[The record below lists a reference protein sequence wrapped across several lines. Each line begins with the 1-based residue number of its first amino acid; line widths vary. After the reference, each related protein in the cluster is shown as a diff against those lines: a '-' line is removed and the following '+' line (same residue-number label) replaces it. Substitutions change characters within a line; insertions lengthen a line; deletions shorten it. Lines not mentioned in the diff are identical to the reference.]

1 MRKIVMLVI
10 IAAFLLSGAT
20 YSIAGS
26 TKDLSSPGAAEAV
39 NLSNYILGPGDKL
52 EIKVYRNDEL
62 NSTLQIDT
70 TGRIS
75 YPLLGDL
82 QAAGMTVYALRDNIA
97 KGLSKFLK
105 DPQVMVYLN
114 SFQSSKVTIL
124 GGVTT
129 PGVISIDRPMTI
141 LEVISRAGGLSSSAD
156 KPNVVVIRKQQ
167 GVSTVL
173 NLNLK
178 RALQGDDTQNIA
190 LVRDDIVYVPTDINK
205 VYVMGEINTQGPV
218 QFEPPF
224 KILELLSKAGGFT
237 ANANKTDIL
246 LIRNENGE
254 SRVMPLDLQKALEN
268 GDFTQNLMLQ
278 NGDIVY
284 VQKDHKRVIVLGE
297 VKTPGYYNY
306 TSNPPLTL
314 LEAVIG
320 RAGGLT
326 NNANAKKLV
335 VMRKGSMKII
345 NFKEIVEKGVL
356 EDNIVLQNGDI
367 VYLPTTFIADV
378 ENVLGH
384 INTIFSSLTT
394 VASPV
399 VLWPSVKSAI
409 KGTDSSS
416 TIVLP
421 TSTNQ

>member
-1 MRKIVMLVI
+1 MNKRIIVLLGMILLLAI
-10 IAAFLLSGAT
+10 NGYAF
-20 YSIAGS
+20 AGDI
-26 TKDLSSPGAAEAV
+26 TDQPKQAPEKDI

-52 EIKVYRNDEL
+52 DIKVYRNDDL
-62 NSTLQIDT
+62 SFTLQIDT
-70 TGRIS
+70 TGKIS

-82 QAAGMTVYALRDNIA
+82 QASGLTVYALRDNIS
-97 KGLSKFLK
+97 KGLSKFLRN
-105 DPQVMVYLN
+105 PQVMVYLN

-129 PGVISIDRPMTI
+129 PSVISIDRPMTI
-141 LEVISRAGGLSSSAD
+141 IEVISRAGGLSSSAD

-224 KILELLSKAGGFT
+224 RILELLSKAGGFT

-284 VQKDHKRVIVLGE
+284 VQKDNKRIILLGE

-326 NNANAKKLV
+326 NNANPKKLV
-335 VMRKGSMKII
+335 VIRKGAMKII
-345 NFKEIVEKGVL
+345 NFKEIVEKGAL
-356 EDNIVLQNGDI
+356 EDNIALQNGDI
-367 VYLPTTFIADV
+367 VYVPTTFISDV
-378 ENVLGH
+378 ESVLGH

-421 TSTNQ
+421 TATTK